1 MRLRDPSRRV
11 LRVAKGTETV
21 LSGDLLAV
29 DGMNGFQEEDV
40 WFHVVGGGERLL
52 RACTQFRF

>member
-1 MRLRDPSRRV
+1 MRLRDPTRRV

-40 WFHVVGGGERLL
+40 WFHVVGGGERLI
-52 RACTQFRF
+52 RVGIEF